1 MIRYLTFKIVL
12 HDRHNNFYALAP
24 PSYRDQRQ
32 TKQRKIEEID
42 AGENGREQNTK
53 AREKKNKNYR
63 MIPPTVLS
71 PTL

>member
-12 HDRHNNFYALAP
+12 HDRHNNFYALAT

-53 AREKKNKNYR
+53 A
-63 MIPPTVLS
+63 
-71 PTL
+71 